1 MIGLIVLSS
10 LLTFLLQ
17 KLNCGISYKPHENV
31 LNQWPYLPKVTKA
44 IFFLDSLE
52 LLTYRDLYIVS
63 SSS

>member
-44 IFFLDSLE
+44 IFFL
-52 LLTYRDLYIVS
+52 THWNF
-63 SSS
+63 